1 MTLGEFV
8 QERRKLLGLSRN
20 MLATRIGISHTEIHR
35 IENGERKQ
43 PSLKVLTALAAELQV
58 QPEKLMEYSGYKQ
71 SEDAPTISTLY
82 PSIKTDKQKETIEKI
97 IDGLSRNSDL
107 NDESLDDLYKQVE
120 MFFAYEKSKKKNS

>member
-43 PSLKVLTALAAELQV
+43 PSLKVLTALAVELQV
-58 QPEKLMEYSGYKQ
+58 QPEKMMEYAGYKQ

-120 MFFAYEKSKKKNS
+120 MFFAYEKSKKKDS

>member
-43 PSLKVLTALAAELQV
+43 PSLKVLTALASELQV